1 MALLSPSS
9 DPRTDL
15 AEAERQRMRI
25 YAALPSSPL
34 WYYPALGGAM
44 FVLVIGTTIR
54 PAWLSVLTLVSGAA
68 LIGAVNSGMVKH
80 VGFVPRIRQMPD
92 PLRRTAIVAI
102 GVWVVVWLGA
112 YLSVWLLTD
121 SLAVAAVVGLSL
133 WVLLVIAG
141 PAYDR
146 HYAAVADQLAADAD
160 AAAPD
165 GRANPGAAP

>member
-1 MALLSPSS
+1 M
-9 DPRTDL
+9 
-15 AEAERQRMRI
+15 
-25 YAALPSSPL
+25 
-34 WYYPALGGAM
+34 
-44 FVLVIGTTIR
+44 
-54 PAWLSVLTLVSGAA
+54 
-68 LIGAVNSGMVKH
+68 
-80 VGFVPRIRQMPD
+80 
-92 PLRRTAIVAI
+92 
-102 GVWVVVWLGA
+102 
-112 YLSVWLLTD
+112 WLLTD